1 MSVRK
6 LVQSC
11 HPYISRR
18 GNGYCFRFVLPRH
31 VRQLCPELPTEI
43 KRTLKTDSFSEA
55 VVQVNGKTDLIVRIK
70 QSRDSGTLTRLCAS
84 LASFDDE
91 REKMVAASL
100 KGAWAWPQAAG
111 EVPVG
116 KPEEVV
122 GTPLELQSPT
132 LSQAWT
138 DFVAWKNW
146 TTKRAGINVNLMD
159 NLLFFLGD
167 VQVHTITKRDLRVAL
182 ESIRGL
188 PQRNRGPYRGKSLQE
203 ISRMEI
209 PEEHRV
215 ADKTVKEHLK
225 LCQSLF
231 SAYLV
236 KERELLQV
244 SPTDNLR
251 LEVEDQRFAC
261 LGDAQVL
268 SVLEKARK
276 KPEWVRWFLLIA
288 AYSGARRSE
297 IARLCAEDFKT
308 CPDTGRHYF
317 VVKTGKTKA
326 ARRIVPIHRT
336 LLAEGLLDW
345 VREIDGPLFGIVQAN
360 LNRITDH
367 FGSLVGE
374 KTNDLGERLV
384 FHSLRHTFITKSRS
398 AGASTVLVQQ
408 VVGHEK
414 RGAGITDRYT
424 HSFPLRDVLPVVD
437 LVSYQRSPADHFTGS
452 ANRDDVSSKGV
463 TD

>member
-6 LVQSC
+6 LVQSY

-18 GNGYCFRFVLPRH
+18 GNNYCFRFALPRH

-55 VVQVNGKTDLIVRIK
+55 VVQVNGKSELIVRIK
-70 QSRDSGTLTRLCAS
+70 QSRDRVTLKRLCGS
-84 LASFDDE
+84 LASFDHE
-91 REKMVAASL
+91 REKMVADSL
-100 KGAWAWPQAAG
+100 KGAWAWSQAG
-111 EVPVG
+111 VTIPEG
-116 KPEEVV
+116 KPETVEVI
-122 GTPLELQSPT
+122 PPELQSPT
-132 LSQAWT
+132 LSETWN
-138 DFVAWKNW
+138 DFVAWKSW
-146 TTKRAGINVNLMD
+146 TKKRAGINANLMD

-167 VQVHTITKRDLRVAL
+167 VQVHTITKRDLRGAL

-203 ISRMEI
+203 ISCMEI

-236 KERELLQV
+236 KEREILQV

-251 LEVEDQRFAC
+251 LDVEDQRFAC

-268 SVLEKARK
+268 GVLEKARK

-297 IARLCAEDFKT
+297 IARLYTEDFKI

-317 VVKTGKTKA
+317 VVKTGKTRA
-326 ARRIVPIHRT
+326 ARRIVPIHHT
-336 LLAEGLLDW
+336 LVAEGLLAW

-360 LNRITDH
+360 PNRITDH

-437 LVSYQRSPADHFTGS
+437 LVSYQRSPADHSTGS
-452 ANRDDVSSKGV
+452 ANHDDVSSKGV
-463 TD
+463 ID

>member
-18 GNGYCFRFVLPRH
+18 GNNYCFRFALPRH

-55 VVQVNGKTDLIVRIK
+55 VFQVNGKTDLIVRIK
-70 QSRDSGTLTRLCAS
+70 RSRDRGTLKRLCGS
-84 LASFDDE
+84 LASFNDE
-91 REKMVAASL
+91 RERMVAASL
-100 KGAWAWPQAAG
+100 KRAWAWPQAAG
-111 EVPVG
+111 EVPLG

-122 GTPLELQSPT
+122 DIPLEPQSPT

-146 TTKRAGINVNLMD
+146 TTKRAGINANLMD

-167 VQVHTITKRDLRVAL
+167 VQVRTITKRDLRAAL

-203 ISRMEI
+203 ISRMAI

-236 KERELLQV
+236 KEREILQV

-261 LGDAQVL
+261 LGDSQVL
-268 SVLEKARK
+268 NVLEKARK
-276 KPEWVRWFLLIA
+276 KPDWVRWFLLIA

-297 IARLCAEDFKT
+297 IARLRTDDFKV

-326 ARRIVPIHRT
+326 ARRIVPLHHKV
-336 LLAEGLLDW
+336 LAEGLLDW
-345 VREIDGPLFGIVQAN
+345 VREMDGPLFELVQAN
-360 LNRITDH
+360 PNRITDH

-437 LVSYQRSPADHFTGS
+437 LVSYQLNPTDHTASLIQREGHSSQDVAD
-452 ANRDDVSSKGV
+452 
-463 TD
+463 

>member
-6 LVQSC
+6 LVQRC

-18 GNGYCFRFVLPRH
+18 GNNYCFRFALPRH
-31 VRQLCPELPTEI
+31 VRQLCPELPSEI

-55 VVQVNGKTDLIVRIK
+55 VVQVNGKTELIVRIK
-70 QSRDSGTLTRLCAS
+70 QSRDKGTLKRLCGS

-91 REKMVAASL
+91 REKIVAASL
-100 KGAWAWPQAAG
+100 KGAWVRSQADV
-111 EVPVG
+111 EVSEG
-116 KPEEVV
+116 KPETVEVL
-122 GTPLELQSPT
+122 PPEPQSPT
-132 LSQAWT
+132 LTEAWN

-146 TTKRAGINVNLMD
+146 TKKRAGINTNLMD

-167 VQVHTITKRDLRVAL
+167 VQVHTITKRDLRDAL

-188 PQRNRGPYRGKSLQE
+188 PQRNRGPYRGKSLRE

-236 KERELLQV
+236 KEREILQV

-268 SVLEKARK
+268 NVLEKARK
-276 KPEWVRWFLLIA
+276 KPDWVRWFLLIA

-297 IARLCAEDFKT
+297 IARLCSEDFKT

-326 ARRIVPIHRT
+326 ARRIVPVHQT

-345 VREIDGPLFGIVQAN
+345 IREIDGPLFEIVQAN
-360 LNRITDH
+360 PNRITDH
-367 FGSLVGE
+367 FGSLIGE

-398 AGASTVLVQQ
+398 AGVSTVLVQQ

-414 RGAGITDRYT
+414 RGAGMTDRYT
-424 HSFPLRDVLPVVD
+424 HSFPLKDVLPVVD
-437 LVSYQRSPADHFTGS
+437 LVNYQPAPQAYSGRLTKLDGASPKY
-452 ANRDDVSSKGV
+452 VLE
-463 TD
+463 

>member
-11 HPYISRR
+11 HPYISLR
-18 GNGYCFRFVLPRH
+18 GNGYCFRFALPRH

-43 KRTLKTDSFSEA
+43 KRTLKTASFSEA
-55 VVQVNGKTDLIVRIK
+55 VYQVNEKTELIVRIK
-70 QSRDSGTLTRLCAS
+70 QSRDRPTLKRLYGS
-84 LASFDDE
+84 LASFDND
-91 REKMVAASL
+91 REALVAASL
-100 KGAWAWPQAAG
+100 ERAWARPQSVTEVTG
-111 EVPVG
+111 ERLVEAEKVSDAP
-116 KPEEVV
+116 
-122 GTPLELQSPT
+122 QSPT
-132 LSQAWT
+132 LSQAWA
-138 DFVAWKNW
+138 DFVIWKSW
-146 TTKRAGINVNLMD
+146 TKKRSGINANLMD

-167 VQVHTITKRDLRVAL
+167 VPVHSITKRDLRNAL

-188 PQRNRGPYRGKSLQE
+188 PQRNRGPYRGKSLQD
-203 ISRMEI
+203 ISQMEI
-209 PEEHRV
+209 PAEHRV

-231 SAYLV
+231 NSYLV
-236 KERELLQV
+236 KERELLQI

-251 LEVEDQRFAC
+251 LAVEDLRFAC

-268 SVLEKARK
+268 SVLEAARK
-276 KPEWVRWFLLIA
+276 KPDWVRWFLLIA

-297 IARLCAEDFKT
+297 IARLCTEDFKL
-308 CPDTGRHYF
+308 CPDTGRQYF
-317 VVKTGKTKA
+317 VIRGGKTKA
-326 ARRIVPIHRT
+326 ARRIVPVHIE
-336 LLAEGLLDW
+336 LLRQGLLDW
-345 VREIDGPLFGIVQAN
+345 VQMIGGPLFALIEAN
-360 LNRITDH
+360 PNRITDH
-367 FGSLVGE
+367 FGSLMKE

-424 HSFPLRDVLPVVD
+424 HSFLLKDILTVVD
-437 LVSYQRSPADHFTGS
+437 SVEFAVGPDL
-452 ANRDDVSSKGV
+452 
-463 TD
+463 